1 MAVKPFLLVVTSVV
15 QKGRRIE
22 WSALV
27 LNQDSHNIDAS
38 GYGHCT
44 TGHNNS
50 STLPPGVMACPFMSK
65 HEVQDM
71 GASLGASETGSRI
84 ANCSQSAILIQRD
97 ENPKFVASRSPASS
111 MGLPNRDHPMKELY
125 SKEVNAD
132 SENIRQVTL
141 F

>member
-1 MAVKPFLLVVTSVV
+1 MAVKPFLLVVTLVA

-27 LNQDSHNIDAS
+27 LNQDSHNIDVS

-65 HEVQDM
+65 HEVKDM
-71 GASLGASETGSRI
+71 GASLRASETGSRI
-84 ANCSQSAILIQRD
+84 PNCSHSAILIQRD
-97 ENPKFVASRSPASS
+97 DNPKFAASRSPVSS
-111 MGLPNRDHPMKELY
+111 MGLPNRDHSMKELY
-125 SKEVNAD
+125 SKEVDAD
-132 SENIRQVTL
+132 RENIRQLPCV
-141 F
+141 